1 MIYLVSKTIDISDM
15 EDVRILP
22 VEDSIR
28 LIQSWPVVQF
38 DTETTGLDSRI
49 CSLLSM
55 QFGYKNFKTGENTV
69 IVVDCKSI
77 DPKEYKEVIE
87 SSHLIGHNLKFDLKF
102 LYNHN
107 IVPLSVYDTM
117 ICEQTLY
124 LGYKPGK
131 VSFKL
136 DDVLLRH
143 TGIELDKSMQ
153 KTIAHTGLTKEGIRY
168 AAYDVVYLQDI
179 RKNQMT
185 IAEARDCLK
194 AFIVENRFVPAIAY
208 LEWCGVHLDEKKW
221 REKIKKDE
229 QTMNRYLD
237 KLNDY
242 VVSNTKLAEFVS
254 TSATAQP
261 DSQTGMSLFDF
272 PAKCIV
278 DWNSP
283 QQVVPVF
290 NTLGFNTTVLDKE
303 TNTEKNSVEEGIIQ
317 YQKGIADEFL
327 EDYLGYKGA
336 YKALSS
342 YGIGHINQIN
352 PYTDRI
358 HTDFRQIGTVTGRM
372 ASGSRKENVDLAKVK
387 KLRPKDVTY
396 CNMQNL
402 PARGEEGKFARSC
415 FTATEGNVFVSCDY
429 SAEESRVSADVWNEA
444 SLLDAFKNGIDTHN
458 LYAKMCFPE
467 ELKDIDVRDV
477 KKKRPDL
484 RQAAKSAE
492 FAVSYGSNGASIA
505 TAIGMPVEKAKDMVQ
520 GILKN
525 MPGMMDY
532 KKKATAFLKEKGYIV
547 INSITGHRIYWPEW
561 SQWKSVEDRLDLSF
575 WSTWPLHKGTGDSVD
590 KMMRKHRAQEHEW
603 FEKNVLNY
611 PIQGGSAIVLKQ
623 AAGDLFRWI
632 VQNGYFNKILFCV
645 FVHDEICTECPEEL
659 KDIFPHKLEEIMEN
673 AAAKFYKRLPVPAES
688 SVGSH
693 WIH

>member
-229 QTMNRYLD
+229 QTMNSYLD

-242 VVSNTKLAEFVS
+242 VVSNTKLAEFVC

-290 NTLGFNTTVLDKE
+290 NTLGFNTTVFDKE
-303 TNTEKNSVEEGIIQ
+303 TNTEKNSVEEGVIQ

-327 EDYLGYKGA
+327 EDYLGCKGA

-358 HTDFRQIGTVTGRM
+358 HTDFRH
-372 ASGSRKENVDLAKVK
+372 SNYLYPHNRKN
-387 KLRPKDVTY
+387 
-396 CNMQNL
+396 
-402 PARGEEGKFARSC
+402 
-415 FTATEGNVFVSCDY
+415 
-429 SAEESRVSADVWNEA
+429 
-444 SLLDAFKNGIDTHN
+444 
-458 LYAKMCFPE
+458 
-467 ELKDIDVRDV
+467 
-477 KKKRPDL
+477 
-484 RQAAKSAE
+484 
-492 FAVSYGSNGASIA
+492 
-505 TAIGMPVEKAKDMVQ
+505 
-520 GILKN
+520 
-525 MPGMMDY
+525 
-532 KKKATAFLKEKGYIV
+532 
-547 INSITGHRIYWPEW
+547 
-561 SQWKSVEDRLDLSF
+561 
-575 WSTWPLHKGTGDSVD
+575 
-590 KMMRKHRAQEHEW
+590 
-603 FEKNVLNY
+603 
-611 PIQGGSAIVLKQ
+611 
-623 AAGDLFRWI
+623 
-632 VQNGYFNKILFCV
+632 
-645 FVHDEICTECPEEL
+645 
-659 KDIFPHKLEEIMEN
+659 
-673 AAAKFYKRLPVPAES
+673 
-688 SVGSH
+688 
-693 WIH
+693 